1 MTSAMWNYASMWFGC
16 MQNPVDWS
24 FPYGTLVSADS
35 YEEAL
40 DLLHKYKLSYGK
52 AVATQIEQGRWTVQ
66 FDYAIYVT
74 VEAKDSA
81 QAIQRASWKFYMD
94 KREAKSPE
102 ARWQA

>member
-1 MTSAMWNYASMWFGC
+1 MTDVWSYASMWFGC

-40 DLLHKYKLSYGK
+40 DTLKRYRLANGRAHASE
-52 AVATQIEQGRWTVQ
+52 IEQGRWTVQ
-66 FDYAIYVT
+66 FDNAIYVT

-81 QAIQRASWKFYMD
+81 EAIRLASWKFYLD